1 MVWDLVSAL
10 AGAEVPPLK
19 GVERPRKPNCLKK
32 NDNFLSGNDTPGG
45 PVCKSG
51 PPVTLPS
58 LLGGVSLE
66 GHTGGF
72 SPPSLVQSIPG
83 FVINGRILKQT
94 SGLKRKSS

>member
-1 MVWDLVSAL
+1 V
-10 AGAEVPPLK
+10 G
-19 GVERPRKPNCLKK
+19 RPRKPNCLKK

-58 LLGGVSLE
+58 LSGGVSLE

-72 SPPSLVQSIPG
+72 SPPEAGAIHPG
-83 FVINGRILKQT
+83 ICHKWSNTQANVRFKKKIELT
-94 SGLKRKSS
+94 A